1 MAPAQGT
8 QTQKE
13 DAAADNVSKCVEW
26 EQDDTEDPDSEQSGS
41 DAGILKYCV
50 KPFLWWLV
58 CTVS

>member
-26 EQDDTEDPDSEQSGS
+26 DQEDTEDPDSEQSGS

-50 KPFLWWLV
+50 KPFL
-58 CTVS
+58 